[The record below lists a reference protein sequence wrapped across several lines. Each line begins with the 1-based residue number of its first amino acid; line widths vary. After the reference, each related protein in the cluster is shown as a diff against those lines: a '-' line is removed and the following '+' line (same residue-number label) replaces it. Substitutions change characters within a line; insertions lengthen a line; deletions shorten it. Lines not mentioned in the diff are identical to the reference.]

1 MPVFQATGLGPPQ
14 VRNARTGNGLL
25 GKDDFLMLLTNQL
38 RFQDPMN
45 PLKGTEFA
53 AQLAQFASVE
63 QLNNISS
70 SLTDS
75 INANYVLTQAINNGL
90 SAGFVGKEVRASGD
104 TFNLRAPEE
113 RTRDI
118 KLGYTLS
125 AAAATV
131 TVKIKD
137 ESGRVVRTLQ
147 VNGMNKGDNTFTWD
161 GRTDPNIYPNNEAPA
176 GKYTFVVEAK
186 DANNNAIDASLFM
199 YGTVSAVRFT
209 TEGTKFVINGQEV
222 LLGNILEV
230 LEG

>member
-1 MPVFQATGLGPPQ
+1 MPVYQATGLGPPQ
-14 VRNARTGNGLL
+14 LRNARTGNSVL

-90 SAGFVGKEVRASGD
+90 SAGFVGKEVRATGD
-104 TFNLRAPEE
+104 TFNLQAPGE
-113 RTRDI
+113 RVREV

-125 AAAATV
+125 KAAASV

-147 VNGMNKGDNTFTWD
+147 VNGTNKGDNTFTWD
-161 GRTDPNIYPNNEAPA
+161 GRTDPNIFPNDEAPA
-176 GKYTFVVEAK
+176 GTYTFVVEAK
-186 DANNNAIDASLFM
+186 DANNNPIDASRFM
-199 YGTVSAVRFT
+199 FGKVTAVRFT
-209 TEGTKFVINGQEV
+209 PEGTKFVINGQEV

>member
-1 MPVFQATGLGPPQ
+1 MPVFGATGVGPPQ
-14 VRNARTGNGLL
+14 VRNARTGNVMD
-25 GKDDFLMLLTNQL
+25 KDAFLMLLTNQL

-45 PLKGTEFA
+45 PLKGTDFA
-53 AQLAQFASVE
+53 TQLAQFASVE

-90 SAGFVGKEVRASGD
+90 SAGFVGKEVRAASD

-118 KLGYTLS
+118 KLGYTLAS
-125 AAAATV
+125 AASSV
-131 TVKIKD
+131 VVKIKD
-137 ESGRVVRTLQ
+137 ESGRVVRTLH
-147 VNGMNKGDNTFTWD
+147 VTGTAKGDNTFTWD
-161 GRTDPNIYPNNEAPA
+161 GRTDPNIFPNDEAPA
-176 GKYTFVVEAK
+176 GTYSFVVEAK
-186 DANNNAIDASLFM
+186 DANNNALTASLFM
-199 YGTVSAVRFT
+199 YGTVSAVRFAAD
-209 TEGTKFVINGQEV
+209 GTKFVINGREV

>member
-1 MPVFQATGLGPPQ
+1 MPVFQTTGVGPPQ
-14 VRNARTGNGLL
+14 LRNTRTGNSVL

-90 SAGFVGKEVRASGD
+90 SAGFVGKEVRATGD
-104 TFNLRAPEE
+104 TFNLQAPGE
-113 RTRDI
+113 RVREI

-125 AAAATV
+125 KAAASV

-147 VNGMNKGDNTFTWD
+147 VDGTNKGDNTFTWD
-161 GRTDPNIYPNNEAPA
+161 GRTDPNIFPNDEAPA
-176 GKYTFVVEAK
+176 GTYTFVVEAK
-186 DANNNAIDASLFM
+186 DANNNTIDASRFIF
-199 YGTVSAVRFT
+199 GKVTAVRFT
-209 TEGTKFVINGQEV
+209 AEGTKFVINGQEI